1 MVPEGIGADEA
12 AVLCTWREVYG
23 GIGDFS
29 IRPEHKVL
37 IYGAGPVGLSFVKF
51 TKLMGVKWV
60 GLVDPLPN
68 KRELASLSDQQR
80 IMERDLKDSAR
91 VKGMLAEIDAAQKPF
106 LDALLTPLLES
117 WAMRAKSLLDPI
129 AADVGLTIV
138 DYSEQP
144 VRALPLPTPQPR
156 QLHARRPIRVV
167 CRGSYAE
174 IASFLLRVEKLLP
187 HVALQSLLIKAQ
199 KDPDAQTAEIVLEW
213 PAKGEMSVP
222 VPQPGGGAKK

>member
-1 MVPEGIGADEA
+1 MSADDTKPAAGSKSPMFISALILAGAA
-12 AVLCTWREVYG
+12 
-23 GIGDFS
+23 
-29 IRPEHKVL
+29 L
-37 IYGAGPVGLSFVKF
+37 IYLFAVQPAQMFIDK
-51 TKLMGVKWV
+51 
-60 GLVDPLPN
+60 N